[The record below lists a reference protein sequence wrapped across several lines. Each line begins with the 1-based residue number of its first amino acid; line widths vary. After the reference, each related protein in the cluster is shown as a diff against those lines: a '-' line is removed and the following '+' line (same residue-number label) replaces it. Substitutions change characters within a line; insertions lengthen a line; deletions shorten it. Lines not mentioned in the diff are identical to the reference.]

1 MARFSIIWDKVIS
14 DVDFHTAD
22 ENCACETYYPSYS
35 RRCSYDN
42 NGTHA
47 GTSVLDAD
55 VTQLGQGGETITYA
69 RWGGHRWFLKTPQEC
84 SLSGLKISVGKIF
97 MSV

>member
-35 RRCSYDN
+35 RQCSYDN
-42 NGTHA
+42 NGTHV

-69 RWGGHRWFLKTPQEC
+69 GGADTGGFKDPSRVFIIWVKNF
-84 SLSGLKISVGKIF
+84 SG
-97 MSV
+97 